1 MNVNTLTENVKMTKS
16 GVMILLLALA
26 TAAFGA
32 VDSTAYPMTGPTG
45 FATLPRPWRVRPCP

>member
-1 MNVNTLTENVKMTKS
+1 MNVNTLTENAKMTKS

-32 VDSTAYPMTGPTG
+32 VDSTAYPMTGSTE
-45 FATLPRPWRVRPCP
+45 FATLSRP